1 MTGGAVNRLSLSGL
15 AATLVGNGIGRFAF
29 IALMPALIQEGWFT
43 QGEASYLSVATL
55 VGYLLGAALSDRLG
69 SHWRVSTLLRMS
81 MLTCSVSFFAC
92 AFENAGLPWYFFWRT
107 LAGFSGAILMVLPAP
122 VVLPTQAPAI
132 RGRASGVVFSGIGLG
147 AVISGALVP
156 ALVAGTGLIFLV
168 SGDQFSLLVLQGVT
182 GAWIG
187 MGCICLLL
195 TALAWRQWPPEAHAS
210 PKAAAPGQKTELFSA
225 ETRVAVGL
233 ILVAHGLNAIGYLAH
248 TLFWVDYIVR
258 ELHMPLATGG
268 FYWSM
273 FGLGAAIGP
282 LVTGSLAD
290 VFGLKRC
297 LIVAF
302 VLKFFAALLPLL
314 STGPAAL
321 FVSSFLMGMFTPG
334 IVALISAYA
343 LDRVGATHHRK
354 AWGMATLSFAAA
366 QAGGGVLMAM
376 LAVSLSSYRPLFA
389 VSAVALLGAL
399 ACIAAIR
406 AAVIPH
412 AEASPLL
419 LTYDDP
425 TKQDV
430 TLLEK

>member
-1 MTGGAVNRLSLSGL
+1 MTSGAVNRLSLSGL

-43 QGEASYLSVATL
+43 KGEASYLSVATL
-55 VGYLLGAALSDRLG
+55 VGYLLGAGLSDLLG
-69 SHWRVSTLLRMS
+69 SNWRVSTLLRMS

-122 VVLPTQAPAI
+122 VVLPAHAPAT

-156 ALVAGTGLIFLV
+156 SLIAGTGLIFVV
-168 SGDQFSLLVLQGVT
+168 SGDQFSLWVLQGVT

-187 MGCICLLL
+187 MGCICLVL
-195 TALAWRQWPPEAHAS
+195 TALAWRQWPPDADAS
-210 PKAAAPGQKTELFSA
+210 PKAAATGQPAKPFSA
-225 ETRVAVGL
+225 EARVAVGL
-233 ILVAHGLNAIGYLAH
+233 ILIAHGLNAIGYLAH

-297 LIVAF
+297 LIAAF
-302 VLKFFAALLPLL
+302 LLKFFAAALPLL
-314 STGPAAL
+314 SNGAVAL
-321 FVSSFLMGMFTPG
+321 FISSFLMGMFTPG

-343 LDRVGATHHRK
+343 LDRVGPAHHRK

-366 QAGGGVLMAM
+366 QAGGGLLMAM

-406 AAVIPH
+406 AVATPLP
-412 AEASPLL
+412 AAPLLL
-419 LTYDDP
+419 LTYQP
-425 TKQDV
+425 KEQEGA
-430 TLLEK
+430 L